1 MNRLGFADFHAK
13 HFSQEQQ
20 DYWRSFVQQQQYYQN
35 IEEQSDCDH
44 DKQQYNDDQQYE
56 EIYIQEADQEEIE
69 IEDENYDDY
78 YFSKEAMEIFEFSEA
93 FRKERLYIKIRCQEE
108 KRREEEEEEKGKRDW
123 IFDES
128 KVLYS
133 GGVEAPATCLVL
145 TKATRDKPDKLR
157 MKEDLLNSAYVS
169 SCSDKD
175 ESTPV
180 VFWPVIPLQL

>member
-1 MNRLGFADFHAK
+1 MNKLGFAHFHAK
-13 HFSQEQQ
+13 HFGQEQQ
-20 DYWRSFVQQQQYYQN
+20 DYWRLFVQQQQYYQN
-35 IEEQSDCDH
+35 VEEQSDCDCNE
-44 DKQQYNDDQQYE
+44 QQYNDDQHYE
-56 EIYIQEADQEEIE
+56 EIYTQEADQEEIE
-69 IEDENYDDY
+69 VEDENYDDY
-78 YFSKEAMEIFEFSEA
+78 HFSKEAMEIFEFSEA
-93 FRKERLYIKIRCQEE
+93 YRKERQEE

-145 TKATRDKPDKLR
+145 TEATRDKPDKLR

-169 SCSDKD
+169 SCFDKD
-175 ESTPV
+175 ENTPV

>member
-1 MNRLGFADFHAK
+1 NMNRLGFADFHAK

-93 FRKERLYIKIRCQEE
+93 FRKERL
-108 KRREEEEEEKGKRDW
+108 
-123 IFDES
+123 
-128 KVLYS
+128 